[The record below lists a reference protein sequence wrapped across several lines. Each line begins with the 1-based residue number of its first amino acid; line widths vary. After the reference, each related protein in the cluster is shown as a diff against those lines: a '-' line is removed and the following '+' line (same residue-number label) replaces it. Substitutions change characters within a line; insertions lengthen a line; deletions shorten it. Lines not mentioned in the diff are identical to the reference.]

1 MYFFAAA
8 GVYAN
13 FVPEITCGQASAI
26 KPDDF
31 PVFIGEFSLQS
42 LYNNSLSLRQELYES
57 QVYSFA
63 NYLSGSAFW
72 TARFQG
78 VNPVD
83 GEGTQVSTFLFV
95 CKDETIADAEL
106 RFRTTTGTS

>member
-1 MYFFAAA
+1 LYFFAAA

-42 LYNNSLSLRQELYES
+42 LYNNSLALRQELYES

-72 TARFQG
+72 TARFKG

-83 GEGTQVSTFLFV
+83 GEGTQVSEFPFI
-95 CKDETIADAEL
+95 DQNS
-106 RFRTTTGTS
+106 RGR